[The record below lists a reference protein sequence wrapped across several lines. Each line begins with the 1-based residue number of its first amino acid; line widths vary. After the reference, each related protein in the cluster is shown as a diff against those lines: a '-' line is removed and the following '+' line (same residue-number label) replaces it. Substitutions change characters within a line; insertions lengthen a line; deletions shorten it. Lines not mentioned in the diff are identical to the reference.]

1 MIPAVRRSV
10 FTAVIALL
18 VLAVPA
24 MAATITARPPN
35 EFAAAVTTIDQ
46 GEKVTLRNSDVAGH
60 DVMAKGKSEDGKPLF
75 QSDLVAPGASGPVNG
90 TEYLSTGEYDFFCS
104 VHPGMDARLR
114 VTSAGQPVP
123 RPDPPRL
130 RIAIASGDLQRV
142 VNKGKLKLKVRS
154 TKGEAKLT
162 ARFKGKK
169 IGGATVEFAKAE
181 QRTVTVKLSGKGRD
195 RLRGRSSA
203 KVSVAGTVTDDA
215 GQTGKDSASRK
226 LS

>member
-1 MIPAVRRSV
+1 MIPAVRRSLL
-10 FTAVIALL
+10 TAVVALL

-24 MAATITARPPN
+24 VAATITARPPN
-35 EFAAAVTTIDQ
+35 EFAASVTTIDQ

-60 DVMAKGKSEDGKPLF
+60 DVVAKGKSDDGKPLF
-75 QSDLVAPGASGPVNG
+75 QSDLVAPGSSGPVNG
-90 TEYLSTGEYDFFCS
+90 TEYLTTGDYDFFCS
-104 VHPGMDARLR
+104 VHPGMEARLK

-123 RPDPPRL
+123 RPDPPQL
-130 RIAIASGDLQRV
+130 RIKIASGDLQRV
-142 VNKGKLKLKVRS
+142 VNKGKLKLKVDS
-154 TKGEAKLT
+154 SKGEAKLT
-162 ARFKGKK
+162 ARFRKKK
-169 IGGATVEFAKAE
+169 IGGATVEFDETE
-181 QRTVTVKLSGKGRD
+181 QRTVTLKLSRKGRD